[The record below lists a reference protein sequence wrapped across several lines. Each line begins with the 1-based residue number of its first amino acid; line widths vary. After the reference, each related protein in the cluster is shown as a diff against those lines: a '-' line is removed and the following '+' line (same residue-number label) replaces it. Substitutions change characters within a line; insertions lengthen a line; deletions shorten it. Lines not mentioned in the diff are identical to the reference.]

1 MNTEGFALDLV
12 VEKPHVS
19 STCSF
24 FELVDMEVWLEW
36 IQEIIESKEMEIVSV
51 TMFT

>member
-1 MNTEGFALDLV
+1 MKFFKEVVMNSVKCSGNSRKMNTEGFALHLV

-24 FELVDMEVWLEW
+24 FELVDMEV
-36 IQEIIESKEMEIVSV
+36 
-51 TMFT
+51 